1 MHEEFEDIF
10 FSPST
15 EEESGEID
23 ITDLPTKSAS
33 LSGVPSSPTESDE
46 SEDTKTKSTPT
57 DFIKLQSIPLLVE
70 NPAAPLLHTPLVN
83 SVPLQTTSLPSVT
96 FPYTAPGTS
105 TYIPNM
111 DHLSQYLLNQYICQ
125 QVLSSRFNAFNHPV
139 SNLNT
144 AAAMQLGRN
153 LFYNPLNQMQLL
165 SMQLQNPMQI
175 PVSVPVQFPIL
186 PMTGFPVY
194 DPNHQN
200 LQAGPVQNGSPVKN
214 TGFYVAAN
222 TVSGNTNGINGNMV
236 NGNVVNGNL
245 VSSGNGNVLSG
256 KTNVV
261 NGISGNVNGNSG
273 NGNAVSSNGNVAN
286 ANVVQDSSGNETGN
300 NTRKRRASSKRPT
313 RRVRPKVIPEK
324 GSIQCKGTNRKKNKP
339 CRNAALMEFI
349 GPRPIYCAEHIQ
361 LDPHCLYT
369 KCKSTYQKVPGD
381 KKGCREVVLKE
392 FGLCHKHYND
402 AVKKMKGPEG
412 VQMVIEKLVRVSEL
426 LNNLEEEALKA
437 KKTDADLFQRKN
449 KLIPKF
455 HEIRSI
461 LKKRLCELYAE
472 GYFVQ
477 PLIPETY
484 LQDTESIIPL
494 SILHSIHKPTP
505 TNDMVPVETLSSE
518 QKEMSRE
525 VANSPVPVIE
535 KALEL

>member
-23 ITDLPTKSAS
+23 ILDLPGTKSAS
-33 LSGVPSSPTESDE
+33 LSSVPSSPTETSDE
-46 SEDTKTKSTPT
+46 SEDTKTKVPAA
-57 DFIKLQSIPLLVE
+57 DFMKLQSIPLLLE
-70 NPAAPLLHTPLVN
+70 NPAPILHTPLIN

-111 DHLSQYLLNQYICQ
+111 DHFSQYLLNQYIYQ
-125 QVLSSRFNAFNHPV
+125 QVLSSRFNPV

-175 PVSVPVQFPIL
+175 PVQFPML

-200 LQAGPVQNGSPVKN
+200 IQTGSVQSTSPVKN
-214 TGFYVAAN
+214 NGFYVAATN
-222 TVSGNTNGINGNMV
+222 TVGNVNGISG
-236 NGNVVNGNL
+236 NGNVV
-245 VSSGNGNVLSG
+245 SGNGSVLSG
-256 KTNVV
+256 KTNVP
-261 NGISGNVNGNSG
+261 NGNGNVIS
-273 NGNAVSSNGNVAN
+273 GNAVSSNGNMVN
-286 ANVVQDSSGNETGN
+286 ANTVQDSSGNEPSN
-300 NTRKRRASSKRPT
+300 NTRKRRASSSKRPT

-402 AVKKMKGPEG
+402 AVKKMKGPDG
-412 VQMVIEKLVRVSEL
+412 IQMVIEKLVRVSEL
-426 LNNLEEEALKA
+426 LNNLEDEALKA

-461 LKKRLCELYAE
+461 LKKRLCELYVE
-472 GYFVQ
+472 GYLVQ
-477 PLIPETY
+477 SLIPEMY

-494 SILHSIHKPTP
+494 SLLQSIHKPNP
-505 TNDMVPVETLSSE
+505 TNEMVTVETLANE
-518 QKEMSRE
+518 QNISRE
-525 VANSPVPVIE
+525 AGNSPLPVVE
-535 KALEL
+535 KVLEL

>member
-1 MHEEFEDIF
+1 
-10 FSPST
+10 
-15 EEESGEID
+15 
-23 ITDLPTKSAS
+23 
-33 LSGVPSSPTESDE
+33 
-46 SEDTKTKSTPT
+46 
-57 DFIKLQSIPLLVE
+57 
-70 NPAAPLLHTPLVN
+70 
-83 SVPLQTTSLPSVT
+83 
-96 FPYTAPGTS
+96 
-105 TYIPNM
+105 
-111 DHLSQYLLNQYICQ
+111 
-125 QVLSSRFNAFNHPV
+125 
-139 SNLNT
+139 
-144 AAAMQLGRN
+144 MQLGRN

-194 DPNHQN
+194 DPNQN
-200 LQAGPVQNGSPVKN
+200 IQPGSVQSTSPVKN
-214 TGFYVAAN
+214 TGFYVAAAN
-222 TVSGNTNGINGNMV
+222 TVGS
-236 NGNVVNGNL
+236 
-245 VSSGNGNVLSG
+245 
-256 KTNVV
+256 V
-261 NGISGNVNGNSG
+261 NGISGNGNGVSGNGSVLSSKANVVSNGGNVING
-273 NGNAVSSNGNVAN
+273 NGNAVSSTGNVVN
-286 ANVVQDSSGNETGN
+286 ANVVQDSTGNESGN
-300 NTRKRRASSKRPT
+300 NTRKRRASSSKRPT

-402 AVKKMKGPEG
+402 AVKKMKGPDG
-412 VQMVIEKLVRVSEL
+412 TQMVIEKLVRVSEL

-455 HEIRSI
+455 HEIRSV
-461 LKKRLCELYAE
+461 LKKRLCELYVE
-472 GYFVQ
+472 GYLAQ
-477 PLIPETY
+477 SLIPEMY

-494 SILHSIHKPTP
+494 SLLQSIHKPTNEMVTVEAL
-505 TNDMVPVETLSSE
+505 TNE
-518 QKEMSRE
+518 QNISRAE
-525 VANSPVPVIE
+525 AGNSPLPVVE
-535 KALEL
+535 KVLEL